1 MKTNK
6 CTLARAVQLVF
17 GRTFFD
23 YSVLIMQ
30 PFFIFKWKLQLFRRV
45 FVRMI
50 GGVYIRIEINHIRS
64 ALKPEKKNIITGN
77 PTWRE
82 WKFNVW
88 RILSYKTYIYLI
100 TYLLR
105 ILEWFQ
111 IKTWI
116 LSII

>member
-1 MKTNK
+1 MH
-6 CTLARAVQLVF
+6 ARARSSARFRAHILWLFRINYATV
-17 GRTFFD
+17 
-23 YSVLIMQ
+23 
-30 PFFIFKWKLQLFRRV
+30 FIFKWKLQLFRRV

-64 ALKPEKKNIITGN
+64 ALKPEKKKIITGN